1 MSSSK
6 NNSNPNPSAVADPA
20 AAVSSFLAQWL
31 EQSSQGT
38 QAMMEAMQTSF
49 DPQQIQRRWLD
60 ALSRSFDDF
69 MRSPA
74 FLELMKNNLK
84 AVTDLKGIQ
93 NQMIQDTA
101 RQFGIPLVSD
111 VAGLFERLH
120 STEQTILNRLQAIED
135 RLTAIE
141 HKD

>member
-1 MSSSK
+1 MSSTN

-20 AAVSSFLAQWL
+20 AAISSFWAQWL

-60 ALSRSFDDF
+60 AMSRSFDDF
-69 MRSPA
+69 MRTPA
-74 FLELMKNNLK
+74 FMELMKNNLK
-84 AVTDLKGIQ
+84 AVTDLKGMQ
-93 NQMIQDTA
+93 NQMIEDTA
-101 RQFGIPLVSD
+101 RQFGIPLVGD
-111 VAGLFERLH
+111 IAGLFERLQ
-120 STEQTILNRLQAIED
+120 STEQTILNRLEAIED
-135 RLTAIE
+135 RLKAME

>member
-1 MSSSK
+1 MSSNS

-20 AAVSSFLAQWL
+20 AAISSFWAQWL

-38 QAMMEAMQTSF
+38 QAMMEAMKTSL
-49 DPQQIQRRWLD
+49 DPQLIQRRWLD

-69 MRSPA
+69 LRSPA

-84 AVTDLKGIQ
+84 AVTDLKGMQDQI
-93 NQMIQDTA
+93 IQDTA
-101 RQFGIPLVSD
+101 RQFGIPLVGD
-111 VAGLFERLH
+111 IAGLFERLH
-120 STEQTILNRLQAIED
+120 STEQTILNRLEAIEE
-135 RLTAIE
+135 RLKAIE

>member
-1 MSSSK
+1 MSANT

-20 AAVSSFLAQWL
+20 AAMSSFWAQWL

-49 DPQQIQRRWLD
+49 DPQQIQRRWQD
-60 ALSRSFDDF
+60 AFSRSFDDF

-84 AVTDLKGIQ
+84 AVTDLKGMQ
-93 NQMIQDTA
+93 NQMIEDTA
-101 RQFGIPLVSD
+101 RQFGIPLVGD
-111 VAGLFERLH
+111 IAGLFERLQ

-135 RLTAIE
+135 RLKAIE
-141 HKD
+141 QKD

>member
-20 AAVSSFLAQWL
+20 AAISSFWAQWL
-31 EQSSQGT
+31 EQSNQGT
-38 QAMMEAMQTSF
+38 QSLMDVMQTTL

-60 ALSRSFDDF
+60 ALSRCFDEF

-74 FLELMKNNLK
+74 FMEQMKNSLK
-84 AVTDLKGIQ
+84 TVTDLKGLHD
-93 NQMIQDTA
+93 QMVQDAA
-101 RQFGIPLVSD
+101 RQFGIPLVGD

-135 RLTAIE
+135 RLKAIE
-141 HKD
+141 TKG

>member
-1 MSSSK
+1 MSSS
-6 NNSNPNPSAVADPA
+6 NNNPNPNPSAVADPVA
-20 AAVSSFLAQWL
+20 AMSSFWAQWL

-49 DPQQIQRRWLD
+49 DPQQIQRRWLE
-60 ALSRSFDDF
+60 AMSRSFDDF

-84 AVTDLKGIQ
+84 AVTDLKGMQ
-93 NQMIQDTA
+93 NQMVEDTA
-101 RQFGIPLVSD
+101 RQFGIPLVGD
-111 VAGLFERLH
+111 IAGLFERLQ

-135 RLTAIE
+135 RLKAIE
-141 HKD
+141 QKD